1 MIRVFIGIGSNE
13 GDRLECI
20 SRAVRSLAGMP
31 GVRVAQMATI
41 QETEPVGGPPQG
53 PYLNS
58 VVELETDLPPRAL
71 LAALQAIERSLGRR
85 PSARRWGPRP
95 IDLDIL
101 LYGDRAIEEPGLTIP
116 HPRLAQRRF
125 VLEPLS
131 QLAPDLIHPV
141 LRQSVAALL
150 AQPTPLP

>member
-1 MIRVFIGIGSNE
+1 MTRVFIGIGSNE

-20 SRAVRSLAGMP
+20 SRAVRSLAAVP
-31 GVRVAQMATI
+31 GVRVARMATI

-53 PYLNS
+53 PHLNS

-71 LAALQAIERSLGRR
+71 LDALQAIERSLGRR
-85 PSARRWGPRP
+85 PSAERWGPRA

-101 LYGDRAIEEPGLTIP
+101 LYGDRTIEEPGLTIP

-131 QLAPDLIHPV
+131 QLAPELIHPV
-141 LRQSVAALL
+141 LRQSIAMLL
-150 AQPTPLP
+150 AGA